1 MAYPII
7 PPDPVV
13 DPVYITEELESV
25 LVTASISESVGAVD
39 PSFLP

>member
-7 PPDPVV
+7 LPDPVV
-13 DPVYITEELESV
+13 GPAYITEELESV